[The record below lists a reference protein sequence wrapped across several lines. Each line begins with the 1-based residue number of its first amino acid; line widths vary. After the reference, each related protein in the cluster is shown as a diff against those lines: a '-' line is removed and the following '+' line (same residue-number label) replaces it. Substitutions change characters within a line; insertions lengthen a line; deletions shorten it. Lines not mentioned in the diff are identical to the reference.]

1 MELTQMIG
9 VTVERPS
16 GLAAHPCQPQVA
28 YVAGCAV
35 VLASTGAEGA
45 ERYLRRPTVAGKHPK
60 AFTCVAYDPTGRH
73 VAAGEVRFPPCLRSL
88 RRGAGGPGVCARLP
102 PTPIGGAARGEGW
115 GYIPRE
121 LPATRGG
128 TSPRS
133 MECERSADAPS

>member
-88 RRGAGGPGVCARLP
+88 RRGAGDPGGLRAPSSNTHRWRG
-102 PTPIGGAARGEGW
+102 TWGGV

-128 TSPRS
+128 TFDRS